1 MQLVELS
8 LVVKFRSTKK
18 ISLDAQMS
26 QAKTA
31 RVPILQTKAIVAFTL
46 ALVFFLVAISLSLPM
61 PVSGT
66 QLRVDLG
73 AADSF
78 AVLAGSGIT
87 NTGVTTATGTAVD
100 FGSAPTVAFTGED
113 QVYTTGIKYT
123 SLDPA
128 VTAAQE
134 SRVLAYEEAASN
146 PVTTIDTELGG
157 ATLLPGVYSA
167 TSGEL
172 QITGTLTL
180 DAHNNPNAMWIFQA
194 GSTLV
199 TAASSEVKIINDGDP
214 SNVTW
219 LVGSSAT
226 LGVASVFTGSI
237 LAQASITANTGA
249 AIYGSLLAGAAV
261 TLDSNTFV
269 NDSYATQE
277 PTEEPTQEPSV
288 EPTEEPTQE
297 PSAEPTEEPT
307 QEPSVEPTEEPTQEP
322 SAEPTPVETELP
334 PTPERTTDSGGQLPN
349 TSAFNWAALLASGFG
364 FISLGTGI
372 HWTRRRSG

>member
-1 MQLVELS
+1 
-8 LVVKFRSTKK
+8 
-18 ISLDAQMS
+18 
-26 QAKTA
+26 
-31 RVPILQTKAIVAFTL
+31 
-46 ALVFFLVAISLSLPM
+46 M

-180 DAHNNPNAMWIFQA
+180 DANNDPNAMWIFQA

-277 PTEEPTQEPSV
+277 PTEEPTQEPS
-288 EPTEEPTQE
+288 
-297 PSAEPTEEPT
+297 A
-307 QEPSVEPTEEPTQEP
+307 EPTEEPTQEP

>member
-1 MQLVELS
+1 MQLVGLS
-8 LVVKFRSTKK
+8 VVVKFRSTKK
-18 ISLDAQMS
+18 ISLDAHMS

-31 RVPILQTKAIVAFTL
+31 RVPILQTKAIVAFTM
-46 ALVFFLVAISLSLPM
+46 ALVFFLVAISLSLPI

-123 SLDPA
+123 SLDSA

-134 SRVLAYEEAASN
+134 SRVLAYDEAANS
-146 PVTTIDTELGG
+146 PATTIDTELGG
-157 ATLLPGVYSA
+157 TTLLPGVYSTA
-167 TSGEL
+167 SGEL
-172 QITGTLTL
+172 QITGTLNL
-180 DAHNNPNAMWIFQA
+180 DANNDPNAVWIFQA

-199 TAASSEVKIINDGDP
+199 TAASSQVNFINDGDP
-214 SNVTW
+214 SNVSW

-249 AIYGSLLAGAAV
+249 AIHGALLAGAAV

-269 NDSYATQE
+269 NNIYAPQ
-277 PTEEPTQEPSV
+277 

-297 PSAEPTEEPT
+297 PSAEPT
-307 QEPSVEPTEEPTQEP
+307 QEP
-322 SAEPTPVETELP
+322 SAEPTPVKTELP
-334 PTPERTTDSGGQLPN
+334 PNLERTTDSGGQLPN

>member
-1 MQLVELS
+1 MQLVQLR
-8 LVVKFRSTKK
+8 VVVNFRSTKK

-31 RVPILQTKAIVAFTL
+31 RVPILQTKAIVAYIL
-46 ALVFFLVAISLSLPM
+46 ALVFFLVAISLSLPI

-87 NTGVTTATGTAVD
+87 NTGVTTASGTAVD

-134 SRVLAYEEAASN
+134 ARLLAYNEAARA
-146 PVTTIDTELGG
+146 PAITIDTELGG
-157 ATLLPGVYSA
+157 TTLLPGVYSTA
-167 TSGEL
+167 SGEL
-172 QITGTLTL
+172 QITGTLNL
-180 DAHNNPNAMWIFQA
+180 DANNDPNAVWIFQA

-199 TAASSEVKIINDGDP
+199 TAASSEVNFINEGDP
-214 SNVTW
+214 SNVSW

-226 LGVASVFTGSI
+226 LGVTSVFTGTI

-249 AIYGSLLAGAAV
+249 AIHGSLLAGAAV
-261 TLDSNTFV
+261 TLEANKFV
-269 NDSYATQE
+269 NDSSATQ
-277 PTEEPTQEPSV
+277 

-307 QEPSVEPTEEPTQEP
+307 QEPSAEPTDEPTEEPTDEP
-322 SAEPTPVETELP
+322 TEEPTDEPTPEETEVSP
-334 PTPERTTDSGGQLPN
+334 SPERTTDSGGQLPN
-349 TSAFNWAALLASGFG
+349 TSAFNWAAPLASGFG
-364 FISLGTGI
+364 VISLGTGI